1 MSVNNWPL
9 SWPEGFPR
17 ANNREKGQFR
27 ATLSSALGNV
37 TKSLQD
43 FGRDSGRPVTNIIL
57 SSNVS
62 LGVQKPEDP
71 GIAAWFLW
79 DGEQRCI
86 PVDRYATP
94 EANLQ
99 AIHHVLEARRVE
111 LRHGT
116 LALVRATFKGFT
128 LALPAPGA
136 ARPWRDVLG
145 FGSAARPVTSEM
157 VETAYRGSMKR
168 AHPDHGGTHEA
179 AAELN
184 SAREAALKEVG
195 RG

>member
-1 MSVNNWPL
+1 MTTAYPL

-17 ANNREKGQFR
+17 TKAREKGQFR
-27 ATLSSALGNV
+27 STLSSALGNV

-43 FGRDSGRPVTNIIL
+43 FGRDSGKPVANIIL

-62 LGVQKPEDP
+62 LGVTRPDDP
-71 GIAAWFLW
+71 GVAAWFLW

-116 LALVRATFKGFT
+116 LALVRASFKGFS
-128 LALPAPGA
+128 LALPAPGK
-136 ARPWRDVLG
+136 RSWREVLG
-145 FGSAARPVTSEM
+145 FNLGGRPINAEM
-157 VETAYRGSMKR
+157 VETVYRGLAKER
-168 AHPDHGGTHEA
+168 HPDRGGTAEA
-179 AAELN
+179 MAELN
-184 SAREAALKEVG
+184 AARDAALKEIG
-195 RG
+195 S